1 VIKYI
6 LRKNSCSQNQKEA
19 LPLLDIKKFGRRI
32 AALRRAAHLRQQDVA
47 DRCHVSVQAISKWER
62 GINCPDVLTLD
73 DLASVLGVEVK
84 DLFDFDDG
92 GR

>member
-1 VIKYI
+1 MTQEDLAEQLGVT
-6 LRKNSCSQNQKEA
+6 
-19 LPLLDIKKFGRRI
+19 F
-32 AALRRAAHLRQQDVA
+32 
-47 DRCHVSVQAISKWER
+47 QAISKWER